1 MERKGKL
8 RILML
13 SNSTNGLV
21 LLYYYLRFL
30 LMQFMLAFLRTEYIL
45 EYLVFRLTGQDIFY
59 NWLRLLRFLSLRL
72 GSLEVAVNIID
83 FK

>member
-13 SNSTNGLV
+13 SHSTNGLV

-45 EYLVFRLTGQDIFY
+45 EYLVFRLAGKDIFY

>member
-45 EYLVFRLTGQDIFY
+45 EYLVFRLTEKDIFY
-59 NWLRLLRFLSLRL
+59 IWLRLLRFLSLRL